1 MPKELLLISDHPEDP
16 AFLAEVS
23 QVLGAKVLTVP
34 DASEAMDA
42 LVDHNFS
49 AIFLDVSKITRL
61 RNFEMEVQK
70 RFGLLGEQVQQSR
83 MHFISDKPL
92 SEKRDVIQSPFF
104 GSFFQRPQTDVED
117 AGKYYGRMLQAGEEK
132 GSNFLVRFFGDEG
145 EVQEAALE
153 RSAQK
158 QEAAEAVRNYLLQG
172 KVPARIANTLTNVV
186 DELLMNAIYDAP
198 GDEFGRPLYS
208 ITSRA
213 EDRELSGR
221 EEVAMKI
228 GFDGV
233 YVGVS
238 VTDHFGSLD
247 RTRLLN
253 HVSINY
259 RDQEYKLR
267 QGGAGAGLGLA
278 SILNTGGSLLY
289 HCEDGKRTEAILL
302 SKVFENY
309 RDFRGQ
315 FRFFSARF
323 YG

>member
-1 MPKELLLISDHPEDP
+1 MSKDVLLISDHPDDP
-16 AFLAEVS
+16 AFLAEVA
-23 QVLGAKVLTVP
+23 QVNRAQVHTAP
-34 DASEAMDA
+34 DPERAIDKLEG
-42 LVDHNFS
+42 HNFS
-49 AIFLDVSKITRL
+49 AIFVDVSKVSRL
-61 RNFEMEVQK
+61 RNLEMEVQK
-70 RFGLLGEQVQQSR
+70 RYGLLGEQVQASR

-104 GSFFQRPQTDVED
+104 GSFFQRPASDVEES
-117 AGKYYGRMLQAGEEK
+117 GKYYGRILSAGEER
-132 GSNFLVRFFGDEG
+132 GANFLVRLLGEEGD
-145 EVQEAALE
+145 VQEVSLE

-158 QEAAEAVRNYLLQG
+158 QEAAEAVRNYLIQG
-172 KVPARIANTLTNVV
+172 RVPARIANTLTNVV

-208 ITSRA
+208 ITSRD
-213 EDRELSGR
+213 EDRQLSGR
-221 EEVAMKI
+221 ETVEMKI
-228 GFDGV
+228 GFDGL
-233 YVGVS
+233 YLGVS
-238 VTDHFGSLD
+238 VSDHFGSLD

-289 HCEDGKRTEAILL
+289 HCEDGRRTEAILV
-302 SKVFENY
+302 SKVFESY
-309 RDFRGQ
+309 RDFRAQ

>member
-1 MPKELLLISDHPEDP
+1 MSKDLLLISDHPEDP
-16 AFLAEVS
+16 AFLAEVA
-23 QVLGAKVLTVP
+23 QVLGAVVRTVP
-34 DASEAMDA
+34 APERAIDEFSTHQFHSIF
-42 LVDHNFS
+42 VDV
-49 AIFLDVSKITRL
+49 DKITKL
-61 RNFEMEVQK
+61 RNLEMQVQQ
-70 RFGLLGEQVQQSR
+70 RFGLLGDQVQPSK

-92 SEKRDVIQSPFF
+92 SEKRDVTQSPFF
-104 GSFFQRPQTDVED
+104 GSFFQRPETNVET
-117 AGKYYGRMLQAGEEK
+117 AGNLYGRILFAGEER
-132 GSNFLVRFFGDEG
+132 GANFLERLLGEEG
-145 EVQEAALE
+145 EVQTLVLE

-172 KVPARIANTLTNVV
+172 SVPARIANTLTNVV

-208 ITSRA
+208 ITSRD

-221 EEVAMKI
+221 ESVEMKI
-228 GFDGV
+228 GFDGTHLA
-233 YVGVS
+233 VS

-247 RTRLLN
+247 RSRLLA

-259 RDQEYKLR
+259 RNQEYKVR

-289 HCEDGKRTEAILL
+289 HCEEGRRTEAILVTR
-302 SKVFENY
+302 VFENY
-309 RDFRGQ
+309 RDFRSQ